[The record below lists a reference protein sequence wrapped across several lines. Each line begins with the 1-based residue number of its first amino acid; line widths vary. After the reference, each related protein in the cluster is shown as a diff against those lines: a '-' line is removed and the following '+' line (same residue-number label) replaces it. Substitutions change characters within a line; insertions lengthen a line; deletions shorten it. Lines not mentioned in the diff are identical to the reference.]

1 MLAKVDNYNRKLKY
15 LAQYMTYKKRLIQA
29 CPGAVLAAAVSSKP
43 VFNPA
48 TLKTNKF
55 YFYKL

>member
-29 CPGAVLAAAVSSKP
+29 RPGAVLAAAVSSKP

-48 TLKTNKF
+48 TLETNI
-55 YFYKL
+55 